1 MTETK
6 RVFVSHKSSN
16 AKLASSIIETL
27 KSEMKDV
34 DFFLSEKINPG
45 ENWRADIVKAL
56 RSAECMLLLYLDPD
70 QDWGWCL
77 FEAGLF
83 SAHRSRD
90 GERPLYCIQ
99 YPGAQPP
106 DPLSD
111 IQTTS
116 ATPDSMKTFLAS
128 LYNTTKQIDP
138 RTWTNLDATALRLVD
153 LLQNG
158 KPKRQDV
165 TYLRPSVL
173 LYPAWL
179 PAGRPDWRPFKVPK
193 ALPLDRSEVVI
204 ENQLSL
210 YQLGFN
216 ANPQRMNVLE
226 CFKRLDVDGSD
237 VKRPWIDMFLDSLQS
252 TLEDRITDQHVVYFR
267 SVRGNILRPI
277 IESIKRSDDGSEC
290 VCRVVFVDAFAPPSS
305 GNPSRMQLLANG
317 LRLAVRTRLEVLD
330 KYRGAMAQESSRLA
344 QSDDPA
350 EVLGKLHPLGAR
362 VLESLR
368 TIVLEA
374 ELQGTKLDTPPAH
387 LFDDDAKQA
396 TYEKIRDEFKS
407 WFIKFQAVTNEE
419 DNGSEGKYIKTELLL
434 DDLYEMNKKYIA
446 IAAPTFLNMLEASH
460 KQLNEPNDN
469 DPPVPS
475 SRGPSIEDPSLSAIR
490 ETVGTLCSM
499 IQAGALERGG
509 PHPAGSF
516 KVL

>member
-1 MTETK
+1 VSETK

-16 AKLASSIIETL
+16 AKLASNIIEIL
-27 KSEMKDV
+27 QSEMKDV

-45 ENWRADIVKAL
+45 ENWRDDIVKAL

-83 SAHRSRD
+83 SAHRYRD

-116 ATPDSMKTFLAS
+116 ATLDSMKTFLAS
-128 LYNTTKQIDP
+128 LYNTTKQMDP

-153 LLQNG
+153 LLESG

-179 PAGRPDWRPFKVPK
+179 PTGRPDWRPFKVPK

-237 VKRPWIDMFLDSLQS
+237 VKRPWIDIFLDSLQS

-290 VCRVVFVDAFAPPSS
+290 VCRVVFVDAFAAPPSS
-305 GNPSRMQLLANG
+305 NPSQLQLLANG

-344 QSDDPA
+344 LSQDPA
-350 EVLGKLHPLGAR
+350 EDLGKLHPLGGR
-362 VLESLR
+362 ILESIR

-374 ELQGTKLDTPPAH
+374 ELQGSNLNAPPAN
-387 LFDDDAKQA
+387 LFHDDAKQV
-396 TYEKIRDEFKS
+396 TYETIRNRFRS
-407 WFIKFQAVTNEE
+407 WFEDFRDVTSRE
-419 DNGSEGKYIKTELLL
+419 DQQLEGKYIQTERLL
-434 DDLYEMNKKYIA
+434 DELYDLNKKYIA
-446 IAAPTFLNMLEASH
+446 IAAPTFLSMLEASH
-460 KQLNEPNDN
+460 KEPS
-469 DPPVPS
+469 DPGEID
-475 SRGPSIEDPSLSAIR
+475 GPGPLSGTPIDGPHLSTMR
-490 ETVGTLCSM
+490 KTVGTLCSM
-499 IQAGALERGG
+499 IEAGALARGA
-509 PHPAGSF
+509 PSAPRI
-516 KVL
+516 LR

>member
-1 MTETK
+1 MSETK
-6 RVFVSHKSSN
+6 RIFVSHKSSN
-16 AKLASSIIETL
+16 ATLASSIIETL

-34 DFFLSEKINPG
+34 DFFLSERINPG

-99 YPGAQPP
+99 YPGAKPP

-138 RTWTNLDATALRLVD
+138 RTWTNLDATALRLVN
-153 LLQNG
+153 LLESG

-179 PAGRPDWRPFKVPK
+179 PAGQPDWRPFKVPK
-193 ALPLDRSEVVI
+193 ALPLDRSEVII

-216 ANPQRMNVLE
+216 SNPQRMNVLE
-226 CFKRLDVDGSD
+226 CFTRLDVDGSD

-290 VCRVVFVDAFAPPSS
+290 VCRVVFVDAFAAPPAS
-305 GNPSRMQLLANG
+305 NPSRLQLLANG

-330 KYRGAMAQESSRLA
+330 KYRGIMAQESSRLA
-344 QSDDPA
+344 RSQDPA

-374 ELQGTKLDTPPAH
+374 ELQGSKLDMPPPS
-387 LFDDDAKQA
+387 LFDDDTKQA
-396 TYEKIRDEFKS
+396 TYERLRGEFKS
-407 WFIKFQAVTNEE
+407 WVIEFQAVTNEE
-419 DNGSEGKYIKTELLL
+419 DNEPGGKYIQTERLL
-434 DDLYEMNKKYIA
+434 DELYELNRKYIA
-446 IAAPTFLNMLEASH
+446 IAAPTFLNMLEGSH
-460 KQLNEPNDN
+460 KQPNDPDDN
-469 DPPVPS
+469 DPPVRS
-475 SRGPSIEDPSLSAIR
+475 SQGPSIEDPSLTTMQK
-490 ETVGTLCSM
+490 TVGTLCSM

-509 PHPAGSF
+509 SSDPRI
-516 KVL
+516 LR

>member
-6 RVFVSHKSSN
+6 RIFVSHKSSN
-16 AKLASSIIETL
+16 AKLASTIIEIL

-45 ENWRADIVKAL
+45 ENWRVDIVKAL

-153 LLQNG
+153 LLENG
-158 KPKRQDV
+158 KPKRHDV

-179 PAGRPDWRPFKVPK
+179 STGRPDWRPFKVPR

-237 VKRPWIDMFLDSLQS
+237 EKRPWIDMFLDSLQS

-350 EVLGKLHPLGAR
+350 EALGKLHPLGAR

-374 ELQGTKLDTPPAH
+374 ELQGSKLDAPPPH

-396 TYEKIRDEFKS
+396 TYEKIRDEFES
-407 WFIKFQAVTNEE
+407 WFIKFQAVTKEE
-419 DNGSEGKYIKTELLL
+419 DNDPAGKYIKTERLL
-434 DDLYEMNKKYIA
+434 DELFDLHKKYIA
-446 IAAPTFLNMLEASH
+446 IAAPTFLSMLEVSH
-460 KQLNEPNDN
+460 KQLG
-469 DPPVPS
+469 
-475 SRGPSIEDPSLSAIR
+475 GPGAISGFDHIHLSTMR

-499 IQAGALERGG
+499 IEEGALERGASSA
-509 PHPAGSF
+509 PRI
-516 KVL
+516 LR

>member
-1 MTETK
+1 
-6 RVFVSHKSSN
+6 
-16 AKLASSIIETL
+16 
-27 KSEMKDV
+27 
-34 DFFLSEKINPG
+34 
-45 ENWRADIVKAL
+45 
-56 RSAECMLLLYLDPD
+56 
-70 QDWGWCL
+70 
-77 FEAGLF
+77 
-83 SAHRSRD
+83 
-90 GERPLYCIQ
+90 
-99 YPGAQPP
+99 
-106 DPLSD
+106 
-111 IQTTS
+111 
-116 ATPDSMKTFLAS
+116 MKTFLAS

-153 LLQNG
+153 LLENG
-158 KPKRQDV
+158 KPNRHDV

-179 PAGRPDWRPFKVPK
+179 PAGRPDWRPFKVPR

-277 IESIKRSDDGSEC
+277 IESIMRSDDGSEC

-305 GNPSRMQLLANG
+305 GNPSRVQLLANG

-350 EVLGKLHPLGAR
+350 EALGKLHPLGAR

-368 TIVLEA
+368 TIALEA
-374 ELQGTKLDTPPAH
+374 ELQGSKLDAPPPH

-407 WFIKFQAVTNEE
+407 WFIKFQAVTKEE
-419 DNGSEGKYIKTELLL
+419 DNEPEGKYIKTERLL
-434 DDLYEMNKKYIA
+434 DELFDLHKKYI
-446 IAAPTFLNMLEASH
+446 
-460 KQLNEPNDN
+460 Q
-469 DPPVPS
+469 
-475 SRGPSIEDPSLSAIR
+475 SRLPL
-490 ETVGTLCSM
+490 
-499 IQAGALERGG
+499 
-509 PHPAGSF
+509 F
-516 KVL
+516 

>member
-1 MTETK
+1 MGETK
-6 RVFVSHKSSN
+6 RIFVSHKSTN
-16 AKLASSIIETL
+16 AKLASDIIEIL
-27 KSEMKDV
+27 ESEMKDV

-45 ENWRADIVKAL
+45 ENWRTDIVKAL

-83 SAHRSRD
+83 SAHRSKD

-138 RTWTNLDATALRLVD
+138 RTWANLDATALRLVD
-153 LLQNG
+153 LLENG

-173 LYPAWL
+173 LYPAWI

-216 ANPQRMNVLE
+216 TNPKRMNVLK

-267 SVRGNILRPI
+267 AMRGNILRPI
-277 IESIKRSDDGSEC
+277 IESITRSDDGSEC

-330 KYRGAMAQESSRLA
+330 KYRGVMAQERSRLA
-344 QSDDPA
+344 QSQDPA
-350 EVLGKLHPLGAR
+350 EALGKLHPLGAR
-362 VLESLR
+362 ILESMR
-368 TIVLEA
+368 TIILEA
-374 ELQGTKLDTPPAH
+374 ELQGSNFNAPPAN
-387 LFDDDAKQA
+387 LFHDDPKQA
-396 TYEKIRDEFKS
+396 TYERLRDKFKS
-407 WFIKFQAVTNEE
+407 WMIKFQTVSKDE
-419 DNGSEGKYIKTELLL
+419 DNEPEGKYIQTEQLL
-434 DDLYEMNKKYIA
+434 DELDELHRKYIA

-460 KQLNEPNDN
+460 KQPNDPN
-469 DPPVPS
+469 DDDPPVRS
-475 SRGPSIEDPSLSAIR
+475 SQNPSIGEPSLSAMR
-490 ETVGTLCSM
+490 ETVGTLCSV
-499 IQAGALERGG
+499 IEASALGRGASSAPGLR
-509 PHPAGSF
+509 
-516 KVL
+516 